1 MQAGLMARPKH
12 STVRVV
18 RNGGVSLST
27 DDRTAKADRRGDAGI
42 SDGEWAAASL
52 SEVLTAFA

>member
-1 MQAGLMARPKH
+1 MARPKH